1 MNDESLIE
9 ELLDQWDELQSSGQ
23 TPDLAELCRHHPQ
36 LRERLEKT
44 IQAFQA
50 MNRALRETV
59 SGTAD
64 SPEAESPPKA
74 NDLTDSVVS
83 CEAQYRVLRS
93 HARGGLGE
101 VLIAHDD
108 QIGRFVAIK
117 RIPTEIRQDDRR
129 VRRLQR
135 EAAITG
141 QLDHPGV
148 VSLLNIGVDSRGA
161 PCYATKFVEGETLA
175 ELARRRHSEFSS
187 LDRSD
192 RKTFEIEILRP
203 LLVRFIA
210 ACNTLAYAH
219 SRSIVHRDVKPAN
232 IMVGEFGATY
242 VVDWGLARVLP
253 NEHNA
258 QSGTAQPI
266 VSGLETMVQGDSA
279 TEDEGAVEFSE
290 VLTQTGTVMGTPAFM
305 SPEQASGD
313 QHHVGQSSDI
323 YSLGATLWFLLT
335 GRAAII
341 SAGDLKWLDQLRKG
355 IIPKPSSVQPRIP
368 SALDSICL
376 KAMSLNPADR
386 YATALDLALDLERW
400 MADERVLA
408 HAESPIE
415 TAGRMSRRYRA
426 WTQAGT
432 IALALITAL
441 SIVFAVVLN
450 DRRKQAESAE
460 KKSAV
465 LAKDKSQLADEKSRL
480 AESEAIARKS
490 ADEQGNLALSTL
502 RSVIFRIS
510 RNLEDVEGAS
520 EVRLQ
525 LLNTAV
531 DGLGKVATTLDS
543 RTEATRDLMVAHND
557 LGKIYVSAGSLE
569 KVNTTAEALRQ
580 FQKSNEIG
588 RLLLVQNPA
597 DDVLQRDMSVSWEL
611 MGDVLLQ
618 MGELQQAD
626 DAFAESLSIS
636 EQRLKARPDEISRR
650 QDAGYGYE
658 KVGDILAA
666 RGSLDE
672 AHKRYVRSHDLYLQN
687 AVAEPRKPLH
697 RRDVLVAISKI
708 GNIQR
713 RQGKLDEAAATFQ
726 ACVETCKVLEQIP
739 DSGAQRRDRSI
750 NLNKLGS
757 VLTEQSK
764 LKEATAA
771 FEEGLAIAREC
782 VRLEPQGTLAR
793 RDLATSLRYLGDVQ
807 QKSADIQAARKS
819 WEECLAIRRVLA
831 MEDPS
836 SQVAQVEL
844 ASILTNLGELD
855 HAEQQNDAAR
865 TFLTEAWTLLTGLN
879 DTGRLQGVEDQALM
893 KRVTDLIAELRE

>member
-9 ELLDQWDELQSSGQ
+9 ELLDQWDEIQSSGR
-23 TPDLAELCRHHPQ
+23 TPDLADLCRHHPR
-36 LRERLEKT
+36 LRERLEKKV
-44 IQAFQA
+44 QAFQA
-50 MNRALRETV
+50 MNRALRETT

-64 SPEAESPPKA
+64 SPAAQSHQTA
-74 NDLTDSVVS
+74 NDLSDSVVT
-83 CEAQYRVLRS
+83 CKAQYRVLRS

-101 VLIAHDD
+101 VLIARDD
-108 QIGRFVAIK
+108 QIGRIVAIK
-117 RIPTEIRQDDRR
+117 RIPAEMRADDRR
-129 VRRLQR
+129 VCRLQR

-141 QLDHPGV
+141 QIDHPGV

-175 ELARRRHSEFSS
+175 DLTRRRHSQFAA

-192 RKTFEIEILRP
+192 RKAFETEVLRP
-203 LLVRFIA
+203 LLVRFIT

-253 NEHNA
+253 SEQTA
-258 QSGTAQPI
+258 PSGTALPAAS
-266 VSGLETMVQGDSA
+266 SGLETIVRGDSA
-279 TEDEGAVEFSE
+279 TEDEAALEFSE

-313 QHHVGQSSDI
+313 QNMVGQASDI

-335 GRAAII
+335 GRAAIV
-341 SAGDLKWLDQLRKG
+341 SEGDLKWLDQLRQG
-355 IIPKPSSVQPRIP
+355 TIHKPSDAQQRVP

-386 YATALDLALDLERW
+386 YATALELALDLERW
-400 MADERVLA
+400 MADEKVLA
-408 HAESPIE
+408 HSENPVE
-415 TAGRMSRRYRA
+415 TVGRLSRRYRA

-432 IALALITAL
+432 IALTLITAL

-460 KKSAV
+460 QKSAV
-465 LAKDKSQLADEKSRL
+465 LAKDKSQLA
-480 AESEAIARKS
+480 ESEAAARKS

-510 RNLEDVEGAS
+510 RNLQDVEGAS

-525 LLNTAV
+525 LLNTAI
-531 DGLGKVATTLDS
+531 DGLGKVASTLDS
-543 RTEATRDLMVAHND
+543 RAEATRDLMVAHND

-569 KVNTTAEALRQ
+569 KVNTTSEALRH

-588 RLLLVQNPA
+588 RVLLAQNPA

-618 MGELQQAD
+618 MGELQRAD
-626 DAFAESLSIS
+626 EAYAESLAIS
-636 EQRLKARPDEISRR
+636 EQRLKTRPDVISCR
-650 QDAGYGYE
+650 QDAGYGFE

-672 AHKRYVRSHDLYLQN
+672 AHIRYVRSHDLYLQN
-687 AVAEPRKPLH
+687 ASAEPQKPLH

-713 RQGKLDEAAATFQ
+713 RQGKLDDAAATFQ
-726 ACVETCKVLEQIP
+726 ACIETCKVLEQIP
-739 DSGAQRRDRSI
+739 DSGAERRDRGV

-764 LKEATAA
+764 LNEAKTA

-782 VRLEPQGTLAR
+782 VRLEPQSTLAR
-793 RDLATSLRYLGDVQ
+793 RDLATSLTYLGDVQ
-807 QKSADIQAARKS
+807 RKSAEMQEARTLL
-819 WEECLAIRRVLA
+819 EECLAIRQVLA
-831 MEDPS
+831 LEDQS

-844 ASILTNLGELD
+844 ASVLTDLGELHHTD
-855 HAEQQNDAAR
+855 QKNDAAR
-865 TFLTEAWTLLTGLN
+865 TSLTEARTLLAGLS
-879 DTGRLQGVEDQALM
+879 DAGLLQAAEDQALL
-893 KRVTDLIAELRE
+893 KRITDLIAVIGE